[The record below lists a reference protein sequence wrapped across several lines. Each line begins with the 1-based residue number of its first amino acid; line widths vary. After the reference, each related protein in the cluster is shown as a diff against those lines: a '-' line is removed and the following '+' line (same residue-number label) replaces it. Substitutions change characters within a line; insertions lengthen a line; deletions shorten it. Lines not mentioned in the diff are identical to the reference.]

1 MKFKC
6 SCCGC
11 NEYVDAN
18 LYRFVTSD
26 GDVNYK
32 LDAYACQECG
42 HIELYMPEDLKNQ
55 LVKRKQEI
63 EAHEKEIKSRRSVL
77 NMQLGR
83 KKSELNDMIK
93 IVRDE
98 NQTVK
103 EVNNAKA
110 RIPQL
115 EEEIKDLEN
124 KIALIK

>member
-26 GDVNYK
+26 GDINYK
-32 LDAYACQECG
+32 LDAYACANCG
-42 HIELYMPEDLKNQ
+42 HIELYMPNNLKDQ

-77 NMQLGR
+77 NMQLGK
-83 KKSELNDMIK
+83 KKSELQDMIK

-103 EVNNAKA
+103 EVNSAKS

>member
-1 MKFKC
+1 
-6 SCCGC
+6 
-11 NEYVDAN
+11 
-18 LYRFVTSD
+18 
-26 GDVNYK
+26 
-32 LDAYACQECG
+32 
-42 HIELYMPEDLKNQ
+42 
-55 LVKRKQEI
+55 
-63 EAHEKEIKSRRSVL
+63 
-77 NMQLGR
+77 MQLGR

>member
-6 SCCGC
+6 SCCG
-11 NEYVDAN
+11 NEEYVDAN

-32 LDAYACQECG
+32 LDAYACASCG
-42 HIELYMPEDLKNQ
+42 HIELFMPKDLKDQ
-55 LVKRKQEI
+55 LVKKKQEI
-63 EAHEKEIKSRRSVL
+63 EAHEKELKSRKSVL